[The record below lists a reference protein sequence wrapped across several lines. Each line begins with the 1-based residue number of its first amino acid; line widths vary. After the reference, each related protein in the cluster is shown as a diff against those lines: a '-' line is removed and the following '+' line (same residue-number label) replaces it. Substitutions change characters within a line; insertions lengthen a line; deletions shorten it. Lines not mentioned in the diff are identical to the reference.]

1 MVRDL
6 GARRQPAFV
15 LTLGAGLIFL
25 ALCWI
30 LHRRERVL
38 TPTAA
43 LPLSP
48 QARHERAERAVAL
61 SSGEDAPVRRA
72 RTPEELEAERARAAR
87 FAEAVARDRELS
99 GV

>member
-1 MVRDL
+1 MIRDL
-6 GARRQPAFV
+6 GARRQPAAV
-15 LTLGAGLIFL
+15 LTLGSGSSSSPAAGCCI
-25 ALCWI
+25 AASACSP
-30 LHRRERVL
+30 
-38 TPTAA
+38 PTAA